1 MILLDT
7 CTLLWLVSNRAELS
21 PGAVRAIDS
30 ARQVFVSAVSAFEIG
45 TKYRQGRLPLALT
58 PEAWWTTVIDRLKLV
73 ELSITPAV
81 ALAAT
86 ALPISISVEGRSV
99 DHKDPGDRFIV
110 ATASAHGLTIIT
122 PDARIG
128 AFPNTRVLW

>member
-21 PGAVRAIDS
+21 SAAVLAIDS

-45 TKYRQGRLPLALT
+45 TKYRQGRLTLALT
-58 PEAWWTTVIDRLKLV
+58 PEAWWAAVVARFELV
-73 ELSITPAV
+73 ELSITPRV
-81 ALAAT
+81 ALAST
-86 ALPISISVEGRSV
+86 ALPIAIVVEGRSI

-122 PDARIG
+122 PDTKIR
-128 AFPNTRVLW
+128 AFPDARVLW

>member
-21 PGAVRAIDS
+21 PAAVRAIDS

-45 TKYRQGRLPLALT
+45 TKYRQGRLTLALT
-58 PEAWWTTVIDRLKLV
+58 PEAWWAAVIDRLELV

-81 ALAAT
+81 ALAST
-86 ALPISISVEGRSV
+86 GLPISIRVAGRSI

-110 ATASAHGLTIIT
+110 ATAYAHGLTIIT
-122 PDARIG
+122 PDEKIG
-128 AFPNTRVLW
+128 AFPNARVLW